1 MTFHAENGSASI
13 DPLAQPLTGRL
24 TRRKVLKGVTV
35 SAAAPMLAGTTIF
48 TFSERASAQD
58 DMANTVVFAVEGS
71 PPTFDP
77 AGAGTD
83 SRVDT
88 PSINLYNA
96 LVQHKLGTA
105 EIEPELA
112 TEWEVSDDGL
122 NYTFTLRDD
131 VTFHDGTPLT
141 SADVVYSFERLMALK
156 RGSYR
161 NIAAVTGVEAPD
173 EQTVVLSL
181 DAPFPALVQALTR
194 IYIVNSA
201 LVKANEQSADFGETW
216 LNDHDAGSGPYILTS
231 FEPEQQFT
239 IEAFPEY
246 WKGWDGNHVD
256 RAIFRVIKEESARR
270 LALENA
276 EVDWA
281 MIGSVE
287 TFNALVDNPDLQ
299 TFSDPTLNQLY
310 FAFNQESEYLRDPKV
325 REALS
330 LVYDY
335 NGHVE
340 QARGGQA
347 EVARGPLPSA
357 IPFFDEAM
365 QPSKMDIEAARAALA
380 ESSYPDG
387 GFSLEMIYQGTAP
400 EETTAVQIMQ
410 AGAAELNIQ
419 IVPVAMEWPAKVDTF
434 SSPETAKPMAT
445 IWIFP
450 GYPDPEQ
457 YFYPLLDSDNI
468 GNGGVNFSHFST
480 PETDDLIEKAAQETD
495 EAARAELYKELQEW
509 WVANNPYMDIVVGYA
524 LSAARTWLQG
534 YQWSPTHSF
543 TQNVY
548 PMSLE
553 GKGA

>member
-1 MTFHAENGSASI
+1 
-13 DPLAQPLTGRL
+13 
-24 TRRKVLKGVTV
+24 
-35 SAAAPMLAGTTIF
+35 
-48 TFSERASAQD
+48 
-58 DMANTVVFAVEGS
+58 
-71 PPTFDP
+71 
-77 AGAGTD
+77 
-83 SRVDT
+83 
-88 PSINLYNA
+88 
-96 LVQHKLGTA
+96 
-105 EIEPELA
+105 
-112 TEWEVSDDGL
+112 
-122 NYTFTLRDD
+122 
-131 VTFHDGTPLT
+131 
-141 SADVVYSFERLMALK
+141 
-156 RGSYR
+156 
-161 NIAAVTGVEAPD
+161 
-173 EQTVVLSL
+173 
-181 DAPFPALVQALTR
+181 
-194 IYIVNSA
+194 
-201 LVKANEQSADFGETW
+201 
-216 LNDHDAGSGPYILTS
+216 
-231 FEPEQQFT
+231 
-239 IEAFPEY
+239 
-246 WKGWDGNHVD
+246 
-256 RAIFRVIKEESARR
+256 
-270 LALENA
+270 
-276 EVDWA
+276 
-281 MIGSVE
+281 
-287 TFNALVDNPDLQ
+287 
-299 TFSDPTLNQLY
+299 
-310 FAFNQESEYLRDPKV
+310 
-325 REALS
+325 
-330 LVYDY
+330 
-335 NGHVE
+335 
-340 QARGGQA
+340 
-347 EVARGPLPSA
+347 
-357 IPFFDEAM
+357 M

-468 GNGGVNFSHFST
+468 GSGGVNFSYFST

>member
-1 MTFHAENGSASI
+1 MAHQVSRSSFR
-13 DPLAQPLTGRL
+13 PLDSTLRATLN
-24 TRRKVLKGVTV
+24 RRAVLKGVAAGAAV
-35 SAAAPMLAGTTIF
+35 PVFAGAAPLVSHVGA
-48 TFSERASAQD
+48 AQ

-88 PSINLYNA
+88 PSLNLYNA

-112 TEWEVSDDGL
+112 TEWEISDDGL
-122 NYTFTLRDD
+122 TYTFTLRDD
-131 VTFHDGTPLT
+131 VVFHDGTPLT
-141 SADVVYSFERLMALK
+141 AADVVYSFERLMALK

-161 NIAAVTGVEAPD
+161 NVAAVTGAEATD
-173 EQTVVLSL
+173 DHTVVLTL
-181 DAPFPALVQALTR
+181 ERPFPALVQALTR
-194 IYIVNSA
+194 IYVVNSA
-201 LVKANEQSADFGETW
+201 LVKANEQDGDYGETW
-216 LNDHDAGSGPYILTS
+216 LNDHDAGSGPYVLTS

-239 IEAFPEY
+239 IEAFPDY
-246 WKGWDGNHVD
+246 WKGWDGAHVD
-256 RAIFRVIKEESARR
+256 RAIFRVIKEEASRR

-287 TFNALVDNPDLQ
+287 TFNALLENPDLQ
-299 TFSDPTLNQLY
+299 TFSDATLNQLY
-310 FAFNQESEYLRDPKV
+310 FAFNQENEYLRDPKV

-335 NGHVE
+335 SGHVE

-347 EVARGPLPSA
+347 EVARGALPSA

-365 QPSKMDIEAARAALA
+365 QPSQMNIEAAKSALA
-380 ESSYPDG
+380 ESQYPDG
-387 GFSLEMIYQGTAP
+387 GFSLEMIYQGTSP

-410 AGAAELNIQ
+410 AGAAELNIE
-419 IVPVAMEWPAKVDTF
+419 IVPVAMEWPAKVDAF
-434 SSPETAKPMAT
+434 SSPETSLPMAT

-457 YFYPLLDSDNI
+457 YFYPLLDSANI

-480 PETDDLIEKAAQETD
+480 PETDDLIARAASETD
-495 EAARAELYKELQEW
+495 EAARAELYTELQEW
-509 WVANNPYMDIVVGYA
+509 WVANRPYMDIVVGYA

-548 PMSLE
+548 AMSLD
-553 GKGA
+553 GKP

>member
-1 MTFHAENGSASI
+1 MAAHRSSASSH
-13 DPLAQPLTGRL
+13 DLLARTMGARL
-24 TRRKVLKGVTV
+24 NRRSVLIRATLGAT
-35 SAAAPMLAGTTIF
+35 APMLGGAAV
-48 TFSERASAQD
+48 FSVAERAAAQD
-58 DMANTVVFAVEGS
+58 LANTVVLAVEGS

-88 PSINLYNA
+88 PSLNLYNA
-96 LVQHKLGTA
+96 LVQHKPGTA

-112 TEWEVSDDGL
+112 TSWDVSEDGL
-122 NYTFTLRDD
+122 AYTFTLRDD
-131 VTFHDGTPLT
+131 VLFHDGTPLT
-141 SADVVYSFERLMALK
+141 SADVAYSFERLMALK

-173 EQTVVLSL
+173 EQTVVLTL

-194 IYIVNSA
+194 VYVVNSA
-201 LVKANEQSADFGETW
+201 LVKANEQNGDFGETW
-216 LNDHDAGSGPYILTS
+216 LNDNDAGSGPYILTS

-239 IEAFPEY
+239 IQAFPDY
-246 WKGWDGNHVD
+246 FKGWDGAHVD
-256 RAIFRVIKEESARR
+256 GAIFRVIKEESARR
-270 LALENA
+270 LALESG
-276 EVDWA
+276 EVDFIS
-281 MIGSVE
+281 IGSVE
-287 TFNALVDNPDLQ
+287 TFNALAASADLQ
-299 TFSDPTLNQLY
+299 TFSDATLNQLY
-310 FAFNQESEYLRDPKV
+310 FAFNQGSEYMRDLKV

-347 EVARGPLPSA
+347 QVARGPFPPA

-365 QPSKMDIEAARAALA
+365 QPSSMDIEAARAALA
-380 ESSYPDG
+380 ESAWPEG
-387 GFSLEMIYQGTAP
+387 GFSLEMIYQGTSP
-400 EETTAVQIMQ
+400 EETVAVQIMQ

-434 SSPETAKPMAT
+434 SSPDTAVPMAT

-457 YFYPLLDSDNI
+457 YFYPLLDSANI

-480 PETDDLIEKAAQETD
+480 PETDDLIQRAASELD
-495 EAARAELYKELQEW
+495 EAVRAELYKELQEW
-509 WVANNPYMDIVVGYA
+509 WVANKPYMDIVVGNA
-524 LSAARTWLQG
+524 LAAARTWLQG
-534 YQWSPTHSF
+534 YVWSPTHAL
-543 TQNVY
+543 TQNIY
-548 PMSLE
+548 LMSLD

>member
-1 MTFHAENGSASI
+1 
-13 DPLAQPLTGRL
+13 
-24 TRRKVLKGVTV
+24 
-35 SAAAPMLAGTTIF
+35 
-48 TFSERASAQD
+48 
-58 DMANTVVFAVEGS
+58 
-71 PPTFDP
+71 
-77 AGAGTD
+77 
-83 SRVDT
+83 
-88 PSINLYNA
+88 
-96 LVQHKLGTA
+96 
-105 EIEPELA
+105 
-112 TEWEVSDDGL
+112 
-122 NYTFTLRDD
+122 
-131 VTFHDGTPLT
+131 
-141 SADVVYSFERLMALK
+141 
-156 RGSYR
+156 
-161 NIAAVTGVEAPD
+161 
-173 EQTVVLSL
+173 
-181 DAPFPALVQALTR
+181 
-194 IYIVNSA
+194 VNSA
-201 LVKANEQSADFGETW
+201 LVKANEQAGDFGETW

-468 GNGGVNFSHFST
+468 GSGGVNFSHFST